1 MNIQNNQVLVDKLAA
16 EYVLGTLKGGARRR
30 FERWLRDSMVLRR
43 AVAEWGDRLA
53 PMAEFSPAVQPSSGV
68 WQAIVRRTGLEQRAE
83 GGRSLWNTLWN
94 GLDFWRTVGIG
105 STAVAAI
112 LVAVLALRQPEFVAT
127 PPAYMAMLSNDQSQ
141 PIAMVMGDPKRHT
154 MTIKVLASQSV
165 AADRDLELWAVPKQG
180 NPRSLGLVA
189 ADGSITLPMP
199 ENATPAS
206 APVLAVTLE
215 PKGGSPKPDG
225 PTGPVVFKGAWLQV

>member
-1 MNIQNNQVLVDKLAA
+1 MNIPHDQVLIDKLAA
-16 EYVLGTLKGGARRR
+16 EYVLGTLKGGARRS
-30 FERWLRDSMVLRR
+30 FQRWLRDSMALRR
-43 AVAEWGDRLA
+43 AVAEWEDRLL
-53 PMAEFSPAVQPSSGV
+53 PMAEFSTHVEPPAGL
-68 WQAIVRRTGLEQRAE
+68 WQAIVRRTGLEQRDV
-83 GGRSLWNTLWN
+83 GVRSLWQTLWN
-94 GLDFWRTVGIG
+94 GLDFWRTLGIG

-112 LVAVLALRQPEFVAT
+112 LVAVLALRQPEIVAT
-127 PPAYMAMLSNDQSQ
+127 PPAFMAMLSNDQSQ

-154 MTIKVLASQSV
+154 MTVKVLASQSV
-165 AADRDLELWAVPKQG
+165 AADRSLELWAVPKQG

-189 ADGSITLPMP
+189 ANGSITLPMP
-199 ENATPAS
+199 ENATPDS